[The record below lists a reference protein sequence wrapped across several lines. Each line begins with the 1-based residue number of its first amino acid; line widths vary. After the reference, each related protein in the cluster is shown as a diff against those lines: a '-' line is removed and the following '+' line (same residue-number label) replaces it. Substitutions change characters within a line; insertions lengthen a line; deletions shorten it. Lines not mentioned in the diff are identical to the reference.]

1 MAPPARSL
9 GFGGFAA
16 PNVRARVSDLRPGTR
31 YGEQALQSGIQ
42 AQAGVIQA
50 QDRARRDFTARLNA
64 FTSQIMQTAAQQAQ
78 IEGAE
83 FGIENAPT
91 PEIKELANG
100 DFEVQIR
107 DSEGVLKDKLS
118 AYGQA
123 ARKAALTQM
132 RVDLLAKAQVKMG
145 ELTTRA
151 IDPQT
156 GLPTMAPI
164 KLKAAISGLIKTMT
178 ASATEISPVLGRK
191 IGAELSVDGHN
202 KFLSYN
208 AKWLGEQQKKN
219 KAVAGVF
226 IDGQNKAAQA
236 AVDAGNFDQL
246 AILRRN
252 VSNAAVE
259 ANLDTGAKL
268 AEFDKLLS
276 AYKANALMQRATEA
290 GLNDVVAD
298 IANDYQLDKPYDPQ
312 FEKLWNSMGDLEKTA
327 SLKSMIDALSQ
338 QRASE
343 VAEEGRKDRAKN
355 DAIDSVVTAFYRLP
369 VDEQPRRLPIAIIKL
384 RAFGREGVTVA
395 SALEKD
401 ATTSPVMTVQ
411 ALEVAAAY
419 GTLTRDMVV
428 AAIDQ
433 GLAGADVGK
442 YMDLVTTQIT
452 ESPEV
457 RVAERRLKE
466 EYGLPEAQ
474 AIFPG
479 EQIRQ
484 AAIDY
489 NRARN
494 RMIEYLSKGEDK
506 DGKPVTLDNLNAPG
520 GYLDRMFQS
529 DARAAEKQAFLKK
542 EHDILFKRLS
552 LYKEFKTEADLRNR
566 IETQLAKTNWFGGQ
580 SASEE
585 EVKGFNELLKGY
597 DALKLRG
604 YTHDEIRS
612 GTIGKAAAK

>member
-31 YGEQALQSGIQ
+31 YGERALQSGIQ

-91 PEIKELANG
+91 AEIQELANG
-100 DFEVQIR
+100 DFEFQID
-107 DSEGVLKDKLS
+107 DSEGVLEDRFS
-118 AYGQA
+118 VYGQA

-226 IDGQNKAAQA
+226 IDGQQKAAQA
-236 AVDAGNFDQL
+236 AVDAGNFDQI
-246 AILRRN
+246 AILRRD
-252 VSNAAVE
+252 VEAAAVQ
-259 ANLDTGAKL
+259 ANLDAGAKL

-276 AYKANALMQRATEA
+276 AYKANSLMQRATEA
-290 GLNDVVAD
+290 GLNGVIAD
-298 IANDYQLDKPYDPQ
+298 IANDYQLDDPYDPQ
-312 FEKLWNSMGDLEKTA
+312 FEKLWNSMSDLEKTA

-355 DAIDSVVTAFYRLP
+355 DAIDRVLTAFYRLP
-369 VDEQPRRLPIAIIKL
+369 MDTQKEVLQSAVTQL
-384 RAFGREGVTVA
+384 RGLGAEGVKVA
-395 SALEKD
+395 SALEKK
-401 ATTSPVMTVQ
+401 ATTSPVPIVQ
-411 ALEVAAAY
+411 TLEVAAAY

-457 RVAERRLKE
+457 LVAERRLKE

-542 EHDILFKRLS
+542 EHDILFKQFS
-552 LYKEFKTEADLRNR
+552 NYKDAKTEAEFKKG
-566 IETQLAKTNWFGGQ
+566 IETAINETGWLGFR
-580 SASEE
+580 SASDE
-585 EVKGFNELLKGY
+585 EVKGLNELLKGY

-604 YTHDEIRS
+604 YTHDEIVS
-612 GTIGKAAAK
+612 GKAEK